1 MKKIVAIL
9 ALGLA
14 SGLTATGAFA
24 ATACSGTSGNGTA
37 VAGAA
42 DGTTFVRVGFTPKC
56 SANVLLQ
63 YTDQQTNFAVAA
75 GSSKGKSTFIG
86 STSGGGVTKD
96 ANCPTTGCTS
106 SEVGTSLGNAEAL
119 ASSS

>member
-9 ALGLA
+9 AFGLA
-14 SGLTATGAFA
+14 SGLTATSALAEVACAG
-24 ATACSGTSGNGTA
+24 TAGNGTA
-37 VAGAA
+37 VAGAT

-56 SANVLLQ
+56 SANVLLR

-96 ANCPTTGCTS
+96 GNCPTTGCTA
-106 SEVGTSLGNAEAL
+106 SEIDTSLTVAEAL
-119 ASSS
+119 ASS